1 MVVDRFVTH
10 FFPVLLMSLTLIGSG
25 IGRKE
30 LFLVRG
36 DPSAQVVPSRLVF
49 MKENETASW
58 PVLIR
63 NVLVVLVISAVVV
76 LGLQLQPNLKQIRKV
91 LVYLPAIIIGA
102 VINAFGEEYEFRS
115 VYLARLLPVI
125 GKQQSIFITSALFGL
140 LHYFGN
146 PGSIPGVL
154 MAGYLGYIS
163 AKSMVETRGIIW
175 AFLIHFIGDVII
187 YAFWAM

>member
-1 MVVDRFVTH
+1 MKSKYKGSKVKKLLHSIDLLKTLTNAEFNELWGIAH
-10 FFPVLLMSLTLIGSG
+10 PVEFNAKAVI
-25 IGRKE
+25 
-30 LFLVRG
+30 
-36 DPSAQVVPSRLVF
+36 
-49 MKENETASW
+49 MKEGEVASW
-58 PVLIR
+58 PVLVR

-91 LVYLPAIIIGA
+91 LIYLPAILIGA

-115 VYLARLLPVI
+115 IYLARLLPVL

-163 AKSMVETRGIIW
+163 AKSMVETRGFVW
-175 AFLIHFIGDVII
+175 ALLIHFIGDII
-187 YAFWAM
+187 VYAFWSM